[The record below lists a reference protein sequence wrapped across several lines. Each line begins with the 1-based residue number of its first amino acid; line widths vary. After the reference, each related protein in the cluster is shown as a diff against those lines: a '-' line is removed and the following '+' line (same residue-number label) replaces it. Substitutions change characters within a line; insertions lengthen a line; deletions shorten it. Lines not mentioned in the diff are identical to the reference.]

1 MAEIGSVRAAA
12 KKPYGDVSYAD
23 PGYLDAD
30 GNQASKSGKPGVKRY
45 PLTADKVKAAWS
57 YINQAKNAGQYTPE
71 QLKAIKGRIKAAM
84 AKHGHSVSEGNSADP
99 GGEERPA
106 RRPGGDDML
115 IRSVPF
121 EVTRA
126 DSTGDGLTLEGYA
139 AVFNRR
145 ATIAD
150 YQGDFE
156 EQIAPGAFT
165 ESLAKRTP
173 VLMFEHG
180 RHPLIGT
187 MPLGR
192 IDDAHEDQRGLF
204 ISARLSDNWL
214 IQPVRD
220 AVRDRAVDGM
230 SFRFTPRR

>member
-1 MAEIGSVRAAA
+1 
-12 KKPYGDVSYAD
+12 
-23 PGYLDAD
+23 
-30 GNQASKSGKPGVKRY
+30 
-45 PLTADKVKAAWS
+45 
-57 YINQAKNAGQYTPE
+57 
-71 QLKAIKGRIKAAM
+71 
-84 AKHGHSVSEGNSADP
+84 
-99 GGEERPA
+99 
-106 RRPGGDDML
+106 ML

-180 RHPLIGT
+180 RHRLIGT
-187 MPLGR
+187 MPLAASTTRTRTSG
-192 IDDAHEDQRGLF
+192 ACSSPRGCP
-204 ISARLSDNWL
+204 IT
-214 IQPVRD
+214 
-220 AVRDRAVDGM
+220 G
-230 SFRFTPRR
+230 